1 MSMSPKTVLNFTNNN
16 PLMDIC
22 NIIRQKI
29 SEQSDELFDEI
40 EEDIKNACVL
50 YINKWQPFNV
60 ENMLNDKIDKS
71 EFITDTRLIYSTIYL
86 QYGNE
91 KMLKELDEMIEK
103 EPDMKS
109 EADEYLQF
117 IECLKSVQDIQEKDL
132 NSTNPELLQKMNNVN
147 AYLKKKNDELI
158 DMKNTMKELNNSL
171 DKLSVTLN
179 NYVECNNTLD
189 RIECIEKMN
198 EKINGM
204 KDKND

>member
-1 MSMSPKTVLNFTNNN
+1 MNTSPETVLNFTNNN

-40 EEDIKNACVL
+40 EENIKNAC
-50 YINKWQPFNV
+50 IIFMNKWQPFIV
-60 ENMLNDKIDKS
+60 ENTVSDEIDKS
-71 EFITDTRLIYSTIYL
+71 DFITDARLIFSTIYL
-86 QYGNE
+86 YYGNE

-109 EADEYLQF
+109 ETDEYLQF

-132 NSTNPELLQKMNNVN
+132 NSTNSELVQKMNNIN
-147 AYLKKKNDELI
+147 AYLKKKNEELI

-171 DKLSVTLN
+171 DKLTVTLN
-179 NYVECNNTLD
+179 NYVECHNTLD
-189 RIECIEKMN
+189 RIKCIEK
-198 EKINGM
+198 
-204 KDKND
+204 KND